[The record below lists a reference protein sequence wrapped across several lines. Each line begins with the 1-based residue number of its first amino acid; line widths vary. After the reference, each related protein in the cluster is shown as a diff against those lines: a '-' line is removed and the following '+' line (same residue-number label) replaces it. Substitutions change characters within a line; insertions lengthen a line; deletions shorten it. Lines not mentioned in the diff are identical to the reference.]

1 MTTPAQLH
9 FDMVV
14 IGFGKGGK
22 TLAGAYAKTGKNVA
36 LIEQSTGMYGGTC
49 INIGCVPTK
58 ALVHRAD
65 EFRASGERTI
75 EEANA
80 AYESAV
86 VFRDKLTGMMRAKN
100 REILLSN
107 ETAKLIDGHAR
118 FISDTEV
125 EVTAGEDTLRVTA
138 DYFIVNTGAVSV
150 IPPIEGIRES
160 EACAHL
166 HRVAEAHP
174 APQASGHYRWRPH
187 RC

>member
-1 MTTPAQLH
+1 M
-9 FDMVV
+9 
-14 IGFGKGGK
+14 
-22 TLAGAYAKTGKNVA
+22 
-36 LIEQSTGMYGGTC
+36 
-49 INIGCVPTK
+49 
-58 ALVHRAD
+58 
-65 EFRASGERTI
+65 
-75 EEANA
+75 
-80 AYESAV
+80 

-138 DYFIVNTGAVSV
+138 DYFIINTGAVSV

-160 EACAHL
+160 E
-166 HRVAEAHP
+166 RVLTSTELQKLTP
-174 APQASGHYRWRPH
+174 RPKRLGIIGWRPH

>member
-1 MTTPAQLH
+1 MR
-9 FDMVV
+9 
-14 IGFGKGGK
+14 
-22 TLAGAYAKTGKNVA
+22 N
-36 LIEQSTGMYGGTC
+36 STRRS
-49 INIGCVPTK
+49 
-58 ALVHRAD
+58 LHRAD
-65 EFRASGERTI
+65 EFRASGERSL

-118 FISDTEV
+118 FVSDTEV

-160 EACAHL
+160 ECVITSTELQKLTPRPSVWAL
-166 HRVAEAHP
+166 SVA
-174 APQASGHYRWRPH
+174 APSVLSSPVFFSSLRYRG
-187 RC
+187 